1 MVLFKTAQALHT
13 SMCQE
18 LVKITTDAD
27 KLGTMGTSLYLCDGY
42 TSALHQD
49 NDAVR
54 GLCAQ
59 IELTADTNLREY
71 GFIYATYGLYVV
83 PQANSLW

>member
-1 MVLFKTAQALHT
+1 MVLFETARSLHMP
-13 SMCQE
+13 MCQE
-18 LVKITTDAD
+18 LIRITTDAD

-49 NDAVR
+49 KDAVR

-59 IELTADTNLREY
+59 IELQADSSLREY
-71 GFIYATYGLYVV
+71 GFIYAAYGLYVV
-83 PQANSLW
+83 PQENSLW